1 MNGEGMSIFTDG
13 EIAFLSGQKLG
24 RLATKVPDGT
34 VQNNPVGYFV
44 HDDYVDIGGHGMGA
58 SRKFHNIQADPRVS
72 LVIDDV
78 STDQG
83 WQVRGIEIRGRAE
96 AIEDAEPPMRGFSR
110 ELIRIIRTG
119 FSAGGSRGAAAATC
133 PELRCPG
140 KAQGKARGKRSG
152 AAVRSAVTLLPV
164 NNTTLQQWWAA

>member
-110 ELIRIIRTG
+110 ELIRIHPDRILSWG
-119 FSAGGSRGAAAATC
+119 FEGSSRRDV
-133 PELRCPG
+133 P
-140 KAQGKARGKRSG
+140 
-152 AAVRSAVTLLPV
+152 
-164 NNTTLQQWWAA
+164 